1 VLVRDSSQPYWGVTV
16 IIPLPIYNVNVT
28 VQADGGDRDI
38 QYYADKV
45 CSSVV
50 DKFCLV
56 LSTLGLNQVH
66 KAGGKLLVDS
76 TFAPPPLQYPFKFG
90 ADM

>member
-1 VLVRDSSQPYWGVTV
+1 MLVRDSSQPYWGVTV

-50 DKFCLV
+50 DKIWLV

-66 KAGGKLLVDS
+66 KVGGKLLVDS